1 MKMRSGSYL
10 LLAIIGVV
18 LFIFFY
24 SLRMAHWK
32 TKLLPLILSGII
44 FFLASIELGKEFF
57 GKKIVGETQAS
68 EAGATDT
75 AATMRGYLIAGAW
88 VLGFLL
94 CIVFM
99 GFFVAIPLFTIAYMK
114 LHGTKW
120 WLAILFAACSLGL
133 MYLLSEPLA
142 GIPLYRG
149 ILFGE

>member
-1 MKMRSGSYL
+1 MKIRSGSYL
-10 LLAIIGVV
+10 LMAIIAIV

-24 SLRMAHWK
+24 SLRMEHWK
-32 TKLLPLILSGII
+32 TKLLPLILSGVIL
-44 FFLASIELGKEFF
+44 FLTSIELGKELL
-57 GKKIVGETQAS
+57 GKNAAGEARAS
-68 EAGATDT
+68 ESEPTDS
-75 AATMRGYLIAGAW
+75 AATMRGYLTAGAW

-94 CIVFM
+94 CIVFL

-120 WLAILFAACSLGL
+120 WLAILFAVCSLGL

-149 ILFGE
+149 LLFGA

>member
-1 MKMRSGSYL
+1 MKIRPSSYL
-10 LLAIIGVV
+10 LMAIIAIV
-18 LFIFFY
+18 LFIIFY
-24 SLRMAHWK
+24 SLQMAHWK

-44 FFLASIELGKEFF
+44 LFLASIELGKELF
-57 GKKIVGETQAS
+57 GKNDVKKPPAPEAEPGAS
-68 EAGATDT
+68 

-94 CIVFM
+94 CIVLL

-120 WLAILFAACSLGL
+120 WLAILFAVCSLGL

-149 ILFGE
+149 LLFEG